1 MDAITTPT
9 CDKMV
14 CEETHYEPTFTEG
27 QVRKFPRVLLNGM
40 REQDVDGKWWV
51 AVDDSWLPYGTDVG
65 DGESVACDKC
75 WGRCEDG
82 KCNHCEDSESECDC
96 GESDCD
102 KEHVCECCQQETDYD
117 DLYKCDDCSN
127 LYCDECGTG
136 KGGQCKEC
144 ESDSD
149 EDEEDDEEEKA
160 FQKELKERP
169 CSDCGKDCH
178 GNYSLGGI
186 DKDGKMRKACM
197 PCKKKDWEAAAL
209 KYKK

>member
-1 MDAITTPT
+1 MDAINTP
-9 CDKMV
+9 M

-40 REQDVDGKWWV
+40 REQDVDGKWWI
-51 AVDDSWLPYGTDVG
+51 AVDDSWLPYGTD
-65 DGESVACDKC
+65 DSDDESVACDKC

-82 KCNHCEDSESECDC
+82 KCNHCEDSDSESE
-96 GESDCD
+96 SD
-102 KEHVCECCQQETDYD
+102 
-117 DLYKCDDCSN
+117 
-127 LYCDECGTG
+127 
-136 KGGQCKEC
+136 
-144 ESDSD
+144 SDSD